1 MRPLRSNG
9 GIWQQSAEYIR
20 LNKKILAKSNEGRK
34 IATIELIPDL
44 LNGGYLMF
52 IIQWIVIS
60 NSVFSLGL
68 QHRFFWWPNVVYRIL
83 YKDLFLFPAR
93 LTLRHFV
100 PDCDGMSID
109 THQENLL
116 MKNTYPSGCHPRFWN
131 FLYNFKYPMTG
142 SCLNMKACFW

>member
-20 LNKKILAKSNEGRK
+20 LNNKPVLLTQIPIASDKILAKSNEGRK

-52 IIQWIVIS
+52 NIQWIVIS

-68 QHRFFWWPNVVYRIL
+68 RHRFF
-83 YKDLFLFPAR
+83 
-93 LTLRHFV
+93 
-100 PDCDGMSID
+100 
-109 THQENLL
+109 
-116 MKNTYPSGCHPRFWN
+116 
-131 FLYNFKYPMTG
+131 
-142 SCLNMKACFW
+142 